1 MQKINSKTTI
11 HLQLRAQMSIT
22 HTLHSDT
29 KTITTLLSS
38 SSAATSIIAHFK
50 YMNIL

>member
-22 HTLHSDT
+22 HSDT